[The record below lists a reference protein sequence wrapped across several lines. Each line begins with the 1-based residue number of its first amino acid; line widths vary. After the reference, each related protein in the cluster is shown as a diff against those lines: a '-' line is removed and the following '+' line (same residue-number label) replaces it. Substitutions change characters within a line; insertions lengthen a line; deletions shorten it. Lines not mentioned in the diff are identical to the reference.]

1 MRQEL
6 CGGTHVARTGDIGA
20 FVLVSESAIA
30 SGVRRIE
37 ALCGAEAL
45 AFLRTQGE
53 LLQRAAAL
61 VQSSVAALPEQIE
74 KMKAEL
80 ERLRRAAAEAQRGGL
95 EAEMAALAERA
106 VAGANGRWLV
116 AELETAAD
124 PGAVRDAA
132 DRLRAKLGRGA
143 ALSAASSPSSPRS
156 PTTWWPRTGCAP
168 TSWCAPW
175 RRSPAARAAASRTWR
190 SPGPGI
196 RASGPRRWPRR
207 GAGSARRWAGERA
220 ARPERRAM
228 KALVL
233 AGGRG
238 TRLRP
243 ITHTSAKQLV
253 PVANKPVLFYGLESI
268 REAGITDVGIVVS
281 DPREM
286 LTPDPRRGQA
296 TTVMVNSQ
304 AEIRAAVG
312 SGTAFGIEV
321 TYIEQEAPLGLAHA
335 VKIARPFIG
344 DQPFV
349 MYLGD
354 NLIKDGIT
362 PFVREFQSERPN
374 AQILL
379 AHVKTPSEFGVA
391 ELQGD
396 RVVKLEEKPVHP
408 RSDLALVGVY
418 LFDRTVFEAVDAI
431 RPSRRGELEIT
442 DAIQQLIDAGRTV
455 RSHVIGGW
463 WKDTGKVED
472 LLEANRMMLG
482 QIKTEVRGEI
492 DADTQIEG
500 QVRIGPGTV
509 VSHSRLRGPL
519 VIGAGARIANAYVGP
534 FTAIGDGVELD
545 HAEIEHSIVLE
556 RSVIRQLAHRV
567 ESSLIGRDVVV
578 CGKDSRPRAHR
589 LMLGDSSRVE
599 LS

>member
-1 MRQEL
+1 
-6 CGGTHVARTGDIGA
+6 
-20 FVLVSESAIA
+20 
-30 SGVRRIE
+30 
-37 ALCGAEAL
+37 
-45 AFLRTQGE
+45 
-53 LLQRAAAL
+53 
-61 VQSSVAALPEQIE
+61 
-74 KMKAEL
+74 
-80 ERLRRAAAEAQRGGL
+80 
-95 EAEMAALAERA
+95 
-106 VAGANGRWLV
+106 
-116 AELETAAD
+116 
-124 PGAVRDAA
+124 
-132 DRLRAKLGRGA
+132 
-143 ALSAASSPSSPRS
+143 
-156 PTTWWPRTGCAP
+156 
-168 TSWCAPW
+168 
-175 RRSPAARAAASRTWR
+175 
-190 SPGPGI
+190 
-196 RASGPRRWPRR
+196 
-207 GAGSARRWAGERA
+207 
-220 ARPERRAM
+220 M

-268 REAGITDVGIVVS
+268 RAAGITDVGIVVS

-286 LTPDPRRGQA
+286 LTPDPRTGHA

-312 SGTAFGIEV
+312 SGAAFGIEV

-396 RVVKLEEKPVHP
+396 RVVKLEEKPAHP
-408 RSDLALVGVY
+408 KSDLALVGVY
-418 LFDRTVFEAVDAI
+418 LFDHTVFEAVDAI

-442 DAIQQLIDAGRTV
+442 DAIQHLIDAGRTV

-500 QVRIGPGTV
+500 QVQVGPGTV

-519 VIGAGARIANAYVGP
+519 VIGAGARITNAYVGP